1 MPGSCDI
8 TWKRWNGCDNV
19 ASLTSA
25 STAGTPVVMCGTDLD
40 DPLTIACLVGQAV
53 VYSHRSIAEH
63 KTNEDALGVF
73 DWGDGKLLLAV
84 ADGVGGQP
92 GGAAAA
98 RRVIETLHNAPA
110 SNHEDPVGYLVDKAN
125 DSIRQ
130 DISMGATTL
139 SAVLIQ
145 NKRFTSY
152 HAGDSATLVVGQR
165 GRIKFHSVCHSP
177 VGVAQAR
184 GELSEHT
191 ALFHPQRH
199 LLSNMLGDEIF
210 WVERS
215 ACCELATFDTI
226 VIASDGL
233 WDNFFCDEIVE
244 IVCQGSLVQAG
255 RRLAHSARQRMLT
268 AEDNVPSK
276 PDDLSFVLY
285 RRQT

>member
-1 MPGSCDI
+1 
-8 TWKRWNGCDNV
+8 
-19 ASLTSA
+19 
-25 STAGTPVVMCGTDLD
+25 MCGTDLD
-40 DPLTIACLVGQAV
+40 DPLAIVCQVGQAV
-53 VYSHRSIAEH
+53 VYSHRSITGH

-73 DWGDGKLLLAV
+73 EWGDGKLLLAI
-84 ADGVGGQP
+84 ADGVGGLP

-98 RRVIETLHNAPA
+98 RRVLETLHKPPA
-110 SNHEDPVGYLVDKAN
+110 GEHEDPIVYLLDKAN

-145 NKRFTSY
+145 NKRFTGY
-152 HAGDSATLVVGQR
+152 HAGDSTTLVVGQR
-165 GRIKFHSVCHSP
+165 GRVKFQSVCHSP

-184 GELSEHT
+184 GELSERA

-199 LLSNMLGDEIF
+199 LLSNMLGDEAF

-215 ACCELATFDTI
+215 DCYELATFDTI

-233 WDNFFCDEIVE
+233 WDNFFCDEIID
-244 IVCQGSLVQAG
+244 IVCQGTLVQAG
-255 RRLAHSARQRMLT
+255 RRLAHSARRRMLT
-268 AEDNVPSK
+268 VEDNVPSK

-285 RRQT
+285 RPHT